1 MLYMDLDR
9 QALVQRYIA
18 NPLLV
23 HGRKFDLRCFCLV
36 ARTDPLLCFYHD
48 GYIRCVLYRACVRA
62 CKPACMLGANT
73 CAGASFRVLVDGR
86 VYINVCKKL
95 LGRRV
100 LTSVLLRI
108 LVLCSIV
115 WFHSRS
121 VSFITIHI

>member
-48 GYIRCVLYRACVRA
+48 GYIRCVLYCACVRA
-62 CKPACMLGANT
+62 CKPARCRLGANMCT
-73 CAGASFRVLVDGR
+73 GASFRV
-86 VYINVCKKL
+86 
-95 LGRRV
+95 
-100 LTSVLLRI
+100 
-108 LVLCSIV
+108 
-115 WFHSRS
+115 
-121 VSFITIHI
+121 